1 MKKILFFIFTISSAA
16 LANSE
21 LVQGSEEIKEIL
33 KQNNNYEPNY
43 LSLFLGLFF
52 VIGLVYLTGIIYQ
65 KLTKVKLSQQI
76 NETNKVQIIST
87 TSLGQNKA
95 LHVIK
100 INNEYSL
107 IGATQNNIS
116 FLKDIKQIETEG

>member
-1 MKKILFFIFTISSAA
+1 MKKILFCLSIISTAA

-21 LVQGSEEIKEIL
+21 LYQGSEEIKEVL
-33 KQNNNYEPNY
+33 KQNNSMYEPNY
-43 LSLFLGLFF
+43 FSLFLGLFF
-52 VIGLVYLTGIIYQ
+52 VIGLVYLTGIVYQ
-65 KLTKVKLSQQI
+65 KLTKVKLSQQE
-76 NETNKVQIIST
+76 NELNKIQIVST

-100 INNEYSL
+100 INDEYSL

-116 FLKDIKQIETEG
+116 FLKDIKQNIEG